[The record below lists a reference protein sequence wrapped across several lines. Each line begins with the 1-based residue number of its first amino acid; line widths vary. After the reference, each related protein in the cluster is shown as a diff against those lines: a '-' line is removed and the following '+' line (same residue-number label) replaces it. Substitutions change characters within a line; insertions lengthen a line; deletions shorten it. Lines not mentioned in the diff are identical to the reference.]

1 MSTATAPKLCTYTVK
16 NDNIKPAGKVSRKY
30 ENIIVTA
37 WSEILIFQAD
47 KMVIMLRG
55 AISQKTFDGLL

>member
-1 MSTATAPKLCTYTVK
+1 MLTAVK

-30 ENIIVTA
+30 ENIIVTV

-55 AISQKTFDGLL
+55 AFLQKIFDGLL